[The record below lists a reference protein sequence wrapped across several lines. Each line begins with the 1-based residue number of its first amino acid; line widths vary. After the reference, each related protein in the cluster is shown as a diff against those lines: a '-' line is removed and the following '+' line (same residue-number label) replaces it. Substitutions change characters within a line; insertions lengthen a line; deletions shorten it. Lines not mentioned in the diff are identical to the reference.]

1 MRKGISPIV
10 AVVLLIAIAVIA
22 AVGLYFW
29 VGGLATKQ
37 PTPTTPGTI
46 TAICGGATSA
56 DNGILTITN
65 IGANT
70 LEDDAFTVTGTTAGA
85 NCGGLCTDLASGATC
100 TCITS
105 GMDAGESGTV
115 YGAKTGAAQFS
126 C

>member
-37 PTPTTPGTI
+37 PTPNTPGTI
-46 TAICGGATSA
+46 TAICSGATNSH
-56 DNGILTITN
+56 NG
-65 IGANT
+65 T
-70 LEDDAFTVTGTTAGA
+70 LMVSNTGTTALSGSLTVTGGTYTTSCDSSCNSLAAGA
-85 NCGGLCTDLASGATC
+85 SCVCSSTMA
-100 TCITS
+100 
-105 GMDAGESGTV
+105 AGDSGTV
-115 YGAKTGAAQFS
+115 YGASTASAEYN

>member
-37 PTPTTPGTI
+37 PTPSTPGTI
-46 TAICGGATSA
+46 TAICSGS
-56 DNGILTITN
+56 NHVVTISN
-65 IGANT
+65 
-70 LEDDAFTVTGTTAGA
+70 TGTTDITTA
-85 NCGGLCTDLASGATC
+85 NLDNSMTTGTISLGSSTCPTTLGSGDSCVYGNASSGAK
-100 TCITS
+100 
-105 GMDAGESGTV
+105 GFV
-115 YGAKTGAAQFS
+115 YGSDVAQAQFN